1 MAKIK
6 FPAVKIAKE
15 NGYKFPY
22 KFETELECALEN
34 ADLDWDHGT
43 RDGKNHEFFANYEI
57 CVGSYLEALYK
68 ELKLN

>member
-22 KFETELECALEN
+22 KFERELESALEN

-43 RDGKNHEFFANYEI
+43 REGNHEFFATYEI